1 MNVHLTP
8 ALNKLVDDEVASGHY
23 ASASEVVREG
33 LRLLLEERR
42 WREDAREKLADGLA
56 QAKAG
61 KLVDGDEAVQRLKN
75 RIGSRP
81 RQRASSACA

>member
-1 MNVHLTP
+1 MNIHLTP
-8 ALNKLVDDEVASGHY
+8 ELKKLVEEEVSAGRY

-42 WREDAREKLADGLA
+42 WREEVREKLAAGLA

-61 KLVDGDEAVQRLKN
+61 RLVDGEAAIERLEK
-75 RIGSRP
+75 RVRSR
-81 RQRASSACA
+81 RSKRA

>member
-8 ALNKLVDDEVASGHY
+8 ELKKLVEEEVSAGRY

-42 WREDAREKLADGLA
+42 WRDEVREKLAEGMA
-56 QAKAG
+56 QARAG
-61 KLVDGDEAVQRLKN
+61 RLVDGEAAIGRLKK
-75 RIGSRP
+75 RIGAR
-81 RQRASSACA
+81 RGKRA